1 MKSDKEINFLALKNI
16 SLKRLI
22 GELNELNNE
31 VKRLI

>member
-1 MKSDKEINFLALKNI
+1 MNTVKEINFLALKNI